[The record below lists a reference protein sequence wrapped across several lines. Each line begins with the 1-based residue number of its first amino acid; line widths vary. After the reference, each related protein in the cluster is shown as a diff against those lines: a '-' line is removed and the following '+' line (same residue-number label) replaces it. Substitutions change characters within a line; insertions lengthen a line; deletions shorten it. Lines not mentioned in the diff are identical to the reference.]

1 MRLEHADSPAL
12 AVIAKMLRSLYLH
25 REIREKGGAYGGFA
39 VYNSEDGVFSLAS
52 YRDPRIAATLD
63 VFEGAGDFIGSG
75 KFDDTDV
82 KEAVLQVCA
91 EIDKPDP
98 PGPAARKAF
107 YREII
112 GLSDELRRRFKQRL
126 IGLTRGEV
134 REVAERTLGTGL
146 ANCSVA
152 VVGSEASLREANT
165 KLAEPLEIFK
175 I

>member
-1 MRLEHADSPAL
+1 
-12 AVIAKMLRSLYLH
+12 
-25 REIREKGGAYGGFA
+25 
-39 VYNSEDGVFSLAS
+39 
-52 YRDPRIAATLD
+52 
-63 VFEGAGDFIGSG
+63 
-75 KFDDTDV
+75 V

-112 GLSDELRRRFKQRL
+112 GLSDELRRRFKRRL

-134 REVAERTLGTGL
+134 LQVADRTFGTGL
-146 ANCSVA
+146 ADCSVA
-152 VVGSEASLREANT
+152 VVGSEESLREANT

>member
-1 MRLEHADSPAL
+1 M
-12 AVIAKMLRSLYLH
+12 
-25 REIREKGGAYGGFA
+25 
-39 VYNSEDGVFSLAS
+39 YNSEDGVFSLAS

-63 VFEGAGDFIGSG
+63 VFQGAGDFIGAG

-112 GLSDELRRRFKQRL
+112 GLSDALRRRFKQRL
-126 IGLTRGEV
+126 IGLTRDAV
-134 REVAERTLGTGL
+134 REVAERTFATGL
-146 ANCSVA
+146 ADCSVA
-152 VVGSEASLREANT
+152 VVGSEESLREANT
-165 KLAEPLEIFK
+165 QLAEPLEIHK